1 MPQTS
6 STPSRVNWEA
16 ANCWCYCCMQ
26 SKCCNKWFMNISF
39 IHWRITSLFKGWSSP
54 NGVWRTFF
62 WHRCCWILL
71 DPYCLLLLLKFWEQH
86 TLDNN
91 FWNGAFK
98 SGETYLT
105 FSNDAVLDSVSNEI
119 LSNSPPGLAKKS
131 IFDSGRELA
140 VTNGQKPQCLSCV
153 S

>member
-1 MPQTS
+1 MTDDGNAYK
-6 STPSRVNWEA
+6 VKA
-16 ANCWCYCCMQ
+16 ANQ
-26 SKCCNKWFMNISF
+26 NF
-39 IHWRITSLFKGWSSP
+39 I
-54 NGVWRTFF
+54 
-62 WHRCCWILL
+62 
-71 DPYCLLLLLKFWEQH
+71 E
-86 TLDNN
+86 NN
-91 FWNGAFK
+91 FGNGGAFK

-140 VTNGQKPQCLSCV
+140 VTNGQKSQCLSCV